1 MAGIATAAAVGGII
15 KMGAGLIGGRK
26 RRREERRAQA
36 EFNAMKDRYSQLDTS
51 NPYENMGNA
60 YEDLTVNTQAA
71 DFAAQQSQ
79 QSAANIMGSLGAA
92 AGGSGIAALAQSLAN
107 SQAQQAAAAS
117 ASIGQQEAR
126 NQQLA
131 AQGEQQRQ
139 QMVAAGEMQSRQM
152 EAAKTSQLLGMASQ
166 RLGAAKAARAQATQN
181 VVGGLTQTIG
191 AVGNL
196 ASAGMENT
204 GGMTGANNN
213 VPLSFGDLV
222 MSGITGQKKFGN

>member
-1 MAGIATAAAVGGII
+1 MINPVGAVGGLI

-26 RRREERRAQA
+26 RRREERAAQA
-36 EFNAMKDRYSQLDTS
+36 EFNAMKQRYAGLDTS

-79 QSAANIMGSLGAA
+79 QSSANIMSSLGAA

-107 SQAQQAAAAS
+107 SQAQQTAAAS
-117 ASIGQQEAR
+117 DSIAQQESR
-126 NQQLA
+126 NQQMA

-152 EAAKTSQLLGMASQ
+152 EAAKTSQMLGMASQ
-166 RLGAAKAARAQATQN
+166 RLGAAQAARSAATQN
-181 VVGGLTQTIG
+181 LVGGV
-191 AVGNL
+191 A
-196 ASAGMENT
+196 
-204 GGMTGANNN
+204 
-213 VPLSFGDLV
+213 DLV
-222 MSGITGQKKFGN
+222 GSVGSAAQAGTGEALGDKILSGYGLTSTG

>member
-1 MAGIATAAAVGGII
+1 MAGIATAAVASGVI

-36 EFNAMKDRYSQLDTS
+36 EFNSMKQRYAELDTS
-51 NPYENMGNA
+51 NPYQDMSNP

-107 SQAQQAAAAS
+107 SQNQQAQAAS
-117 ASIGQQEAR
+117 ASIAQQESR
-126 NQQLA
+126 NQQMA
-131 AQGEQQRQ
+131 AQGEANRQ
-139 QMVAAGEMQSRQM
+139 QMVAAGETQSRQM
-152 EAAKTSQLLGMASQ
+152 EAAKTSQMLGMASQ

-181 VVGGLTQTIG
+181 VVGGLTQAIG
-191 AVGNL
+191 GVGSL
-196 ASAGMENT
+196 TSGGMANT
-204 GGMTGANNN
+204 GGVDAKGKTLG
-213 VPLSFGDLV
+213 FGDLLV
-222 MSGITGQKKFGN
+222 SGMTGGGSGMFK

>member
-1 MAGIATAAAVGGII
+1 MINPVGAVGGLI

-26 RRREERRAQA
+26 RRREERAAQA

-79 QSAANIMGSLGAA
+79 QSSANIMSSLGAA

-107 SQAQQAAAAS
+107 SQAQQTAAAS
-117 ASIGQQEAR
+117 ASIAQQESR
-126 NQQLA
+126 NQQMA

-139 QMVAAGEMQSRQM
+139 QMVASGEMQSRQM
-152 EAAKTSQLLGMASQ
+152 EAAKTSQMLGMASQ
-166 RLGAAKAARAQATQN
+166 RLGAAQAARQAATQN
-181 VVGGLTQTIG
+181 LVGGV
-191 AVGNL
+191 A
-196 ASAGMENT
+196 
-204 GGMTGANNN
+204 
-213 VPLSFGDLV
+213 DLV
-222 MSGITGQKKFGN
+222 GGVGGAMQAGDDGSGKQGIGEKILGGFGF

>member
-1 MAGIATAAAVGGII
+1 MAGIATAAAVGGVI

-26 RRREERRAQA
+26 RRREERAAQA

-79 QSAANIMGSLGAA
+79 QSSANIMSSLGAA

-107 SQAQQAAAAS
+107 SQAQQAQAAS

-152 EAAKTSQLLGMASQ
+152 EAAKTSQMLGMASQ

-181 VVGGLTQTIG
+181 VVGGLTQTVG
-191 AVGNL
+191 AVGSL
-196 ASAGMENT
+196 ASSGMSNT
-204 GGMTGANNN
+204 GGMTGKNNAT
-213 VPLSFGDLV
+213 PLSFGDLI

>member
-1 MAGIATAAAVGGII
+1 MAGIATAAAVGGVI

-26 RRREERRAQA
+26 RRREERAAQA

-131 AQGEQQRQ
+131 ASGEMQRQ

-152 EAAKTSQLLGMASQ
+152 EAAKTSQMLGMASQ

-181 VVGGLTQTIG
+181 VVGGLTQAVG

-196 ASAGMENT
+196 ASGGMSNT
-204 GGMTGANNN
+204 GGVDAKGES
-213 VPLSFGDLV
+213 LGFGDLLL
-222 MSGITGQKKFGN
+222 SGMTGGGSGMFK

>member
-1 MAGIATAAAVGGII
+1 MINPVGAVGGLI

-26 RRREERRAQA
+26 RRREERAAQA
-36 EFNAMKDRYSQLDTS
+36 EFNAMKQRYAGLDTS

-79 QSAANIMGSLGAA
+79 QSSANIMSSLGAA

-107 SQAQQAAAAS
+107 SQAQQTAAAS
-117 ASIGQQEAR
+117 ASIAQQESR
-126 NQQLA
+126 NQQMA

-152 EAAKTSQLLGMASQ
+152 EAAKTSQMLGMASQ
-166 RLGAAKAARAQATQN
+166 RLGAAQAARSAATQN
-181 VVGGLTQTIG
+181 LVGGV
-191 AVGNL
+191 A
-196 ASAGMENT
+196 
-204 GGMTGANNN
+204 
-213 VPLSFGDLV
+213 DLV
-222 MSGITGQKKFGN
+222 GGVGSAAQAGTGEGLGDKILSGFGLGSS